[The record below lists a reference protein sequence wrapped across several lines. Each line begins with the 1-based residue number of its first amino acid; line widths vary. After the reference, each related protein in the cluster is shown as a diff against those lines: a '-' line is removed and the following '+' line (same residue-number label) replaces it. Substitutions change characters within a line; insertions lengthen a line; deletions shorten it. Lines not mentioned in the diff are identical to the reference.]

1 MSGPR
6 NATIRPTI
14 GVLAAMTM
22 TKRVRK
28 PSRLLRFLRRNPEI
42 ALGGFL
48 LAVVALL
55 SLTAPL
61 LGTVDPRAIST
72 ASRLRPPSADHWF
85 GTDMLGRD
93 LYSRVLY
100 GGRISLSIGIS
111 AAALS
116 ALFGTVIGLLSA
128 FGAFLDA
135 VIMRIMDGVMS
146 IPAILLAIALMA
158 VAGPS
163 VENVIFAVTLV
174 EAPRVA
180 RLIRGVVLSLR
191 AQPYVE
197 AAIAAGSSTPRI
209 ILRHLLPGIV
219 GPLIVQATFVWATA
233 MILEA
238 ALSFIGAGTPPSTP
252 SWGNIM
258 SDGKAL
264 WQVKPFL
271 IFIPAGFLSVT
282 LLAVNMLGDG
292 LRDLLDPRRSKRA

>member
-1 MSGPR
+1 MSGLR
-6 NATIRPTI
+6 NAAIRPTI
-14 GVLAAMTM
+14 GVLGAITM
-22 TKRVRK
+22 SKRVGK
-28 PSRLLRFLRRNPEI
+28 PSRLLRFLHRNPEI

-48 LAVVALL
+48 LAVVAFL
-55 SLTAPL
+55 SVAAPL
-61 LGTVDPRAIST
+61 LGTVDPRAIATS
-72 ASRLRPPSADHWF
+72 SRLRPPSADHWF

-100 GGRISLSIGIS
+100 GGRISLSIGVS

-116 ALFGTVIGLLSA
+116 ALFGTFIGLLSA
-128 FGAFLDA
+128 FGAVLDA

-197 AAIAAGSSTPRI
+197 AAIAAGSSMPRI

-292 LRDLLDPRRSKRA
+292 LRDLLDPRLSKRA